1 MMSKKISGSG
11 LLNAAAGIDRGRVG
25 ERLRAA
31 LAGLEELHFL
41 KEKQRNMVFW
51 ALRMDREETLSSND
65 PSAESP
71 EVETEEQRLEA
82 TLTAL
87 KQQLSRLRRQDV
99 GLKTHLQELDQQIS
113 ELKLDACKV
122 SSEHLEADSR
132 PSSDSPAQTPPRHV
146 CPFPTRTPAQT
157 HAGFAIHQ
165 HTGAPDVRY
174 VRRKRLLR
182 PERRRI
188 GVAVQL
194 LHLRVQ
200 RVPVLLPNQPAPL
213 RALPA
218 RPRPP
223 GPYLPRA
230 PGPPEASRRRS
241 ADESSAQGE
250 GVRTGGVRLGSA
262 WIRAGA
268 SGADRA
274 RQRPVSTGDLERMML
289 PVSGVNGTRT
299 SPGHSQRGPAV
310 DPKYHSNL
318 VSRSGA
324 EVYRYPSP
332 LHAVALQSPIFSL
345 SVDGAPAAAQTPG
358 GAPGAGESPQTTGNG
373 SENRPGV
380 YIHKLLQRSV
390 SRTSLLGDGG
400 RDRAQP
406 PARTHTEVPAT
417 ISGVPGLTGGP
428 ALRPQDPSL
437 HQRQVEMGRELPPES
452 GRTPAAF
459 RCGQDPVNR
468 VGPASV
474 PNHAQEGPCPCR
486 CYPAAPSEP
495 KPRDAVLTSD
505 PSGCVQAEERK
516 SSRADLSSR
525 EQPRGAA
532 LTRKPSDKRPRRPR
546 GAQLEFVHAQFVP
559 AGAQRVRVKQA
570 DRKTKAVRLRK
581 RSSEKPRPS
590 TQHLA
595 HAEVGRDGGDRGPR
609 HPGPARASRKLAHS
623 RGEGSGRSCSETS
636 LCGPAFPRHHS
647 SQPDPALRSGKAH
660 RPHAQEVSLAELARR
675 KQVTRKWSVA
685 EVACQRAQEV
695 STQAAMRRSG
705 AVPRSVSVRPTSG
718 QWVGH
723 PYPASSSSYLAGF
736 GSRYPAAPFPA
747 GRSRRPPPSESE
759 YSADCASLFH
769 STIAES
775 SEGELSDFTANRFG
789 DSESS
794 DSRSDSDSSLSLGEE
809 EEEEEEEGGGEEG
822 GGLVWAEAAL
832 GPTAAGVTLH
842 PSRSEPPACRIKASR
857 ALKKKIRHFE
867 PAALKV
873 MTLVYNLYCLLPGQV
888 TSQGMSRDNG
898 AVRGGLPR
906 TSFTPLT
913 NQICPLSQ
921 GGGRET
927 GAGERE
933 GSDHFERSAGDDQ
946 SRLRDYPCHV
956 DFITRCTVP
965 WLQGQRPGGAL
976 CSESLGFQPRGDPAM
991 PFIFCCTRSKAL
1003 TAVIVERVS
1012 SYKPRHKLQRTDVG
1026 TASLFPLVLL
1036 PVDPVSVIHSGRFWP
1051 VLAGSSTGHFPRLS
1065 PVHTS
1070 GSGGDS
1076 RPQPDGLR
1084 PRYIARERGF
1094 ASTGRRGFLSG
1105 DGHTREPLLTEGSAG
1120 ASAFPEGCA
1129 VEHVEL
1135 IQPAQRQGH
1144 HRGTDQRALFLSAPA
1159 VTGLPLCY
1167 TCVPPGHA
1175 QACRLHLQV
1184 SDITITA
1191 YPIPPTPQP
1200 GIPTHGP
1207 MMGLNGLFSH
1217 RHQPSSYSAP
1227 GPLVTDDLRP
1237 LFSSET

>member
-132 PSSDSPAQTPPRHV
+132 PSSGFYDLSDGGSGSLSNSCTSVYSECLSSSQTSLLL
-146 CPFPTRTPAQT
+146 C
-157 HAGFAIHQ
+157 
-165 HTGAPDVRY
+165 APC
-174 VRRKRLLR
+174 
-182 PERRRI
+182 
-188 GVAVQL
+188 
-194 LHLRVQ
+194 
-200 RVPVLLPNQPAPL
+200 LPGPGPG
-213 RALPA
+213 
-218 RPRPP
+218 P
-223 GPYLPRA
+223 GPYPPRA

-274 RQRPVSTGDLERMML
+274 RQRPVSTGDLERMM
-289 PVSGVNGTRT
+289 NGTRT
-299 SPGHSQRGPAV
+299 SPGHSQRGPTV

-358 GAPGAGESPQTTGNG
+358 GAPGAGESPQTTGDG

-380 YIHKLLQRSV
+380 YINKLLQRSV

-406 PARTHTEVPAT
+406 PARTHTEVPAAIT
-417 ISGVPGLTGGP
+417 GVPGLTGGP

-474 PNHAQEGPCPCR
+474 PNHPQEGPCPCR

-532 LTRKPSDKRPRRPR
+532 LTRKPSDKRPRIARSASKEEGRGQDRPPAG
-546 GAQLEFVHAQFVP
+546 GAQPEFVHAQFVP

-595 HAEVGRDGGDRGPR
+595 HVEVGRDPGDRGPR

-636 LCGPAFPRHHS
+636 LCGPAFPRHHP

-794 DSRSDSDSSLSLGEE
+794 DSRSDSDSSLSPGEE

-873 MTLVYNLYCLLPGQV
+873 MTLV
-888 TSQGMSRDNG
+888 
-898 AVRGGLPR
+898 
-906 TSFTPLT
+906 
-913 NQICPLSQ
+913 
-921 GGGRET
+921 
-927 GAGERE
+927 
-933 GSDHFERSAGDDQ
+933 
-946 SRLRDYPCHV
+946 
-956 DFITRCTVP
+956 
-965 WLQGQRPGGAL
+965 
-976 CSESLGFQPRGDPAM
+976 
-991 PFIFCCTRSKAL
+991 
-1003 TAVIVERVS
+1003 
-1012 SYKPRHKLQRTDVG
+1012 
-1026 TASLFPLVLL
+1026 
-1036 PVDPVSVIHSGRFWP
+1036 
-1051 VLAGSSTGHFPRLS
+1051 
-1065 PVHTS
+1065 
-1070 GSGGDS
+1070 
-1076 RPQPDGLR
+1076 
-1084 PRYIARERGF
+1084 
-1094 ASTGRRGFLSG
+1094 
-1105 DGHTREPLLTEGSAG
+1105 
-1120 ASAFPEGCA
+1120 
-1129 VEHVEL
+1129 
-1135 IQPAQRQGH
+1135 
-1144 HRGTDQRALFLSAPA
+1144 
-1159 VTGLPLCY
+1159 
-1167 TCVPPGHA
+1167 
-1175 QACRLHLQV
+1175 
-1184 SDITITA
+1184 
-1191 YPIPPTPQP
+1191 
-1200 GIPTHGP
+1200 
-1207 MMGLNGLFSH
+1207 
-1217 RHQPSSYSAP
+1217 
-1227 GPLVTDDLRP
+1227 
-1237 LFSSET
+1237 